1 MKKLLHGEW
10 YWISDYREGD
20 IFYPVYIVD
29 DTHLLID
36 GISYKISEQGGDVTF
51 TLAVMP
57 PNVKAQEEL
66 AALAFTEIS
75 EELPEVDVW
84 VNVRNKT
91 GLEANG
97 SYSLAYGGCWRICL
111 DDFGAWQ
118 YDFTLGY
125 EIAEWRAI
133 TKEKYELIDELKN
146 KSNT

>member
-1 MKKLLHGEW
+1 MKKLLHEEW
-10 YWISDYREGD
+10 YWMSDYREGD
-20 IFYPVYIVD
+20 VFYPVFIVD
-29 DTHLLID
+29 DKNMLVDDELHEIAKSS
-36 GISYKISEQGGDVTF
+36 GATF
-51 TLAVMP
+51 NLAVMP

-97 SYSLAYGGCWRICL
+97 SYSSAYGGCWRVCV

-133 TKEKYELIDELKN
+133 SKEKYELIDELKN